1 MGAHPSD
8 TTPPSMTR
16 RSLHCVVDQADSR
29 ALPAALAVVLG
40 VLGLAADF
48 IFPTIG
54 LVLGAAAVLL
64 GSAGARRGTSRSA
77 RTAGFIGVGLG
88 ILAVLVVV
96 GLIVFGSGS
105 SGGSDSLVV
114 SPPPA

>member
-1 MGAHPSD
+1 
-8 TTPPSMTR
+8 
-16 RSLHCVVDQADSR
+16 VVDRADTR

-40 VLGLAADF
+40 VLGVAADVV
-48 IFPTIG
+48 FPTIG

-64 GSAGARRGTSRSA
+64 GWAGTRRGMPRSA

-114 SPPPA
+114 GPPPA